1 MIISNTNNFVVT
13 RAQRTAGT
21 SLEMYII
28 ESGLVDFEN
37 DSYTLEG
44 GFETWEEFKQY
55 SAANNNLRY
64 SDLPENL
71 YGKRLEEVQITF
83 EDLVAQNRIPS
94 DMPCIG
100 GIRHPLE
107 WLASLFNAAN
117 VRRKIMAQANL
128 KKYGRYSEIDLSL
141 ARDFSTPNASC
152 DFVLSNLDNP
162 HVAISVKAQVE
173 YYPEHA
179 QLFNLENIHEH
190 ASQFIEDK
198 GGNVPTQRIALR
210 YNDYDPTYYISNLSD
225 DRKQNVLMLLEK
237 DLIAWEKAYAVY
249 N

>member
-1 MIISNTNNFVVT
+1 MIISNSNNFVTT

-28 ESGLVDFEN
+28 ESGLVDFDN

-55 SAANNNLRY
+55 SAANNNLSY
-64 SDLPENL
+64 SDLPESL
-71 YGKRLEEVQITF
+71 YGQSLEGVQITF
-83 EDLVAQNRIPS
+83 ADLVAQNRISPE
-94 DMPCIG
+94 MPCIG

-117 VRRKIMAQANL
+117 VRRKIMAKANL
-128 KKYGRYSEIDLSL
+128 QKYGRYSEIDLSL
-141 ARDFSTPNASC
+141 AKDFSTPDASC

-162 HVAISVKAQVE
+162 HVAISVKDQVE
-173 YYPEHA
+173 YYPDHA

-190 ASQFIEDK
+190 VCQFIKDK
-198 GGNVPTQRIALR
+198 GGKVPTQRIALR
-210 YNDYDPTYYISNLSD
+210 YNEYDPTYYISNLSA
-225 DRKQNVLMLLEK
+225 DRKQNVLTILEK
-237 DLIAWEKAYAVY
+237 DLVAWEKAHAKF

>member
-1 MIISNTNNFVVT
+1 
-13 RAQRTAGT
+13 
-21 SLEMYII
+21 L
-28 ESGLVDFEN
+28 L
-37 DSYTLEG
+37 
-44 GFETWEEFKQY
+44 
-55 SAANNNLRY
+55 
-64 SDLPENL
+64 
-71 YGKRLEEVQITF
+71 
-83 EDLVAQNRIPS
+83 
-94 DMPCIG
+94 
-100 GIRHPLE
+100 
-107 WLASLFNAAN
+107 
-117 VRRKIMAQANL
+117 
-128 KKYGRYSEIDLSL
+128 L

-190 ASQFIEDK
+190 ACQFIEDK